1 GVVSD
6 ELSCDVLALGL
17 VPEGGGLVGDALRSL
32 AAAGEPVRLTLRQLA
47 ALGPAFPAELR
58 VRVCENP
65 VVVAAAA
72 DRWGPAARPL
82 VCVGG
87 QPSQAA
93 RRLLGDLVTRGAQ
106 LLYHGDF
113 DWPGL
118 RIASGLRE
126 SLPFTPW
133 RFGAADY
140 RRALAAGAE
149 GPPLTG
155 EPVVVAWDADLP
167 AAMAAAGVAV
177 EEEAVLD
184 ELVGDL
190 GPEGF
195 NRGRD

>member
-1 GVVSD
+1 M
-6 ELSCDVLALGL
+6 
-17 VPEGGGLVGDALRSL
+17 R
-32 AAAGEPVRLTLRQLA
+32 LRQLA
-47 ALGPAFPAELR
+47 SLGPSYPSGL
-58 VRVCENP
+58 VVHVCENP

-72 DRWGPAARPL
+72 DRWGAAARPL

-93 RRLLGDLVTRGAQ
+93 RRLLADLVARGAR

-113 DWPGL
+113 DWAGL

-126 SLPFTPW
+126 SVPFAPW

-149 GPPLTG
+149 GPPLAG
-155 EPVVVAWDADLP
+155 EPVLVGWDADLST
-167 AAMAAAGVAV
+167 AMAVAGVAV
-177 EEEAVLD
+177 EEEAVLE

-190 GPEGF
+190 GPETPG
-195 NRGRD
+195 